1 MSRSMICEI
10 RSMLER
16 HLTASD
22 IAHRLCLDTND
33 VELVIATLQSS

>member
-16 HLTASD
+16 HLTAND
-22 IAHRLCLDTND
+22 IAHRLWLDIDD
-33 VELVIATLQSS
+33 VKLVIATLQSS